1 MIRRVRAVTPW
12 LFTVVLSG
20 ACAGNEPAPGDAGD
34 DGDKGGT
41 SGASGSAG
49 ANAGVSGASAGVP
62 GTGGAGV
69 AGSAGTNAT
78 GGSAGT
84 SGSQGAGAGAGGTP
98 SNGGDGGTQS
108 SGGGAGFGANAGSGG
123 GNVGGGGA
131 TGGAGASAG
140 GGRGGNG
147 GASAGSSNGG
157 AGAGGTSGGRG
168 GGGGMTGGRGGAAGG
183 GNSDLLV
190 PAQGALLGAFVG
202 TGTFQQFETLLGRS
216 IPIVHNFFG
225 WTDNWTTR
233 AQSDLQSGKIPLIT
247 WEPWNNSVGVPLDEI
262 IGGTHDSMI
271 QSRAQAA
278 RATGQ
283 KFFLRW
289 GHEMNGNWY
298 PWDGSHNGA
307 NASATAK
314 YVSAYRHIHDIFK
327 NAGATNVLWVFCPNV
342 DSVPGDSWNAW
353 SNYYPG
359 DAYVDWMG
367 LDGYNW
373 GTVQTGSSFQSFSTI
388 VGRIYPGLAAK
399 GKPIMIPET
408 ASTEQGGD
416 KAAWINGI
424 LPALQG
430 SFPGIKAFS
439 WFEMNK
445 ETDWRAESS
454 TGARQAF
461 ITFANNAYMNP

>member
-1 MIRRVRAVTPW
+1 MLRRRGLFLPW
-12 LFTVVLSG
+12 FLTVVLSG
-20 ACAGNEPAPGDAGD
+20 ACAGGEATTD
-34 DGDKGGT
+34 DGTEKGGAG
-41 SGASGSAG
+41 GASGNAGANGGISG
-49 ANAGVSGASAGVP
+49 ANAGAPS
-62 GTGGAGV
+62 TGGAGV
-69 AGSAGTNAT
+69 AGSSGANAT
-78 GGSAGT
+78 GGNAGVSGGQGGSAAAAGT
-84 SGSQGAGAGAGGTP
+84 PAGG
-98 SNGGDGGTQS
+98 G
-108 SGGGAGFGANAGSGG
+108 GG
-123 GNVGGGGA
+123 GNRGGGGA
-131 TGGAGASAG
+131 MGGGGASAG
-140 GGRGGNG
+140 GGKGGFAG
-147 GASAGSSNGG
+147 TSAGSGSGG
-157 AGAGGTSGGRG
+157 AGSGGTN
-168 GGGGMTGGRGGAAGG
+168 GGRGGAG
-183 GNSDLLV
+183 GNSGLLV

-202 TGTFQQFETLLGRS
+202 TGTFAQFETLLGRS

-225 WTDNWTTR
+225 WSDNWTSR

-247 WEPWNNSVGVPLDEI
+247 WEPWNASVGVPLDEI
-262 IGGTHDSMI
+262 INGTHDAMI

-278 RATGQ
+278 RAAGQ
-283 KFFLRW
+283 RFFLRW

-307 NASATAK
+307 SSSATAK
-314 YVSAYRHIHDIFK
+314 YIAAYRHIHDVFT

-342 DSVPGDSWNAW
+342 DSVPGDAWNAW
-353 SNYYPG
+353 ENYYPG
-359 DAYVDWMG
+359 DTYVDWMG

-373 GTVQTGSSFQSFSTI
+373 GTVQTGSSFQSFASI
-388 VGRIYPGLAAK
+388 VSRIYPGLFAK

-454 TGARQAF
+454 TSSRQAF
-461 ITFANNAYMNP
+461 ITFANSSYLNP